1 MKTNTN
7 IGVLVGRF
15 QTPELHEAHIQ
26 LIQEVAGRHQK
37 VLIFLGVSPVPVT
50 RRNPLD
56 FPTRMLMIKKFFPD
70 IVVLPLMDMAS
81 DDAWSHQLNE
91 KIREA
96 FPIGTCTLY
105 GGRDS
110 FISHYKGHWPCE
122 ELETKIIVSSTDIR
136 SRCSNDVKSSS
147 DFRAGVVY
155 AAYNQYPRTVPCV
168 DIGIYRP
175 MEDHFEMLLGRKPG
189 ETGWRFV
196 GGHVDPTDASLET
209 AARREAME
217 ETGVEVAG
225 FEYVTSRMLNDWRY
239 RNEVDKIM
247 TTLFAALYVYG
258 RVEPGD
264 DIAEL
269 RWAPAHDAEL
279 GTLEIV
285 SVHQDLMKVFIEHL
299 RKKEGKNVKSVTA
312 NG

>member
-105 GGRDS
+105 GG
-110 FISHYKGHWPCE
+110 
-122 ELETKIIVSSTDIR
+122 
-136 SRCSNDVKSSS
+136 
-147 DFRAGVVY
+147 
-155 AAYNQYPRTVPCV
+155 
-168 DIGIYRP
+168 
-175 MEDHFEMLLGRKPG
+175 
-189 ETGWRFV
+189 
-196 GGHVDPTDASLET
+196 
-209 AARREAME
+209 
-217 ETGVEVAG
+217 
-225 FEYVTSRMLNDWRY
+225 
-239 RNEVDKIM
+239 
-247 TTLFAALYVYG
+247 
-258 RVEPGD
+258 
-264 DIAEL
+264 
-269 RWAPAHDAEL
+269 
-279 GTLEIV
+279 
-285 SVHQDLMKVFIEHL
+285 
-299 RKKEGKNVKSVTA
+299 
-312 NG
+312 